1 MSVKTAHGFFPWICS
16 HFREYPWRVGWSCFL
31 VVLGD
36 WFGQSADPKRS
47 QEKLFDPEV
56 EFTYSEARNV
66 AMQQSM
72 FSHVT
77 VFIQLVVYTIWIHAM
92 FIQSGWEFWMKNHH
106 SFCIVYML
114 ISSRD
119 GSTVVF
125 PRHFAGSRRFLQRG
139 GVCSTLLL
147 RLKPVLIESF
157 IISRTLNAMVKSYGK
172 VYRRYV
178 DESVFIVE

>member
-1 MSVKTAHGFFPWICS
+1 MSIKTAHGFFPWICS

-77 VFIQLVVYTIWIHAM
+77 VFIQLVVYTIWIHAI
-92 FIQSGWEFWMKNHH
+92 FIQSGWEFWMKNNH
-106 SFCIVYML
+106 SLML

-125 PRHFAGSRRFLQRG
+125 PPHFAGSRRFLQRA